1 MHIFISL
8 TEPDCNEVDFSTFNR
23 VEPPDENKQAEE
35 AKIIEVDFR
44 KNPTSVEVFPN
55 PNSGKFSVTINLNN
69 LDNAEYEIRDMIG
82 RSIVKV
88 RIITFAFDLDL
99 SSLTKGIYLLQTK
112 IDAKKLAQKII
123 IN

>member
-1 MHIFISL
+1 M
-8 TEPDCNEVDFSTFNR
+8 DFSTFNR

-44 KNPTSVEVFPN
+44 KNPPSVEVFPN
-55 PNSGKFSVTINLNN
+55 PNSGKFSVTINWNN

-82 RSIVKV
+82 RSIVKA